1 MILSI
6 IILSSL
12 FFVLLSPVSAWAWG
26 PATHLEIAHGILSNP
41 ALVTGGLRDLIVN
54 FPHDFIYG
62 SVSADI
68 VVGKNFVDELRH
80 CHNWRIGRKV
90 FRRARGN
97 AEKAF
102 ACGYLSHLAADTV
115 AHNLFI
121 PEMLIRSFP
130 TRTLR
135 HLYWEL
141 RFDALAG
148 VEAWNLQ
155 KAIGTGARPE
165 NHQLLDSV
173 ITGTP
178 LSFRTNRTI
187 FSGFLLLNRVRHWQ
201 KALLLIDRSSRWP
214 LPEGMRE
221 KYLQASIEAAAE
233 VLSDMDNAGCLER
246 DPTGRHSLRAAD
258 RARKRLKTSLK
269 SGKAGRREIAC
280 GGYRAHV
287 EEALRGLEG

>member
-1 MILSI
+1 MILPL

-12 FFVLLSPVSAWAWG
+12 FLVLLSPQSAWAWG
-26 PATHLEIAHGILSNP
+26 PATHLEIAHTLLSSP
-41 ALVTGGLRDLIVN
+41 GLVSGALREIIAC

-68 VVGKNFVDELRH
+68 VVGKNLVDELRH

-90 FRRARGN
+90 FERAKGP

-121 PEMLIRSFP
+121 PEMIIRSFP

-141 RFDALAG
+141 RFDALADK
-148 VEAWNLQ
+148 EAWKLQ
-155 KAIGTGARPE
+155 KCLALGASAE
-165 NHQLLDSV
+165 NHRLLDSV

-178 LSFRTNRTI
+178 LSFTTNRAI
-187 FSGFLLLNRVRHWQ
+187 FSSFMLLNRIRHWQ
-201 KALLLIDRSSRWP
+201 KALRLMDRSSSWP
-214 LPEGMRE
+214 LPRTLR
-221 KYLQASIEAAAE
+221 KRYLSASIEAAAE
-233 VLSDMDNAGCLER
+233 VLSDMEGAGCLER
-246 DPTGRHSLRAAD
+246 DPTGKKNLRAAGL
-258 RARKRLKTSLK
+258 ARRRLKTCL
-269 SGKAGRREIAC
+269 RD
-280 GGYRAHV
+280 GGDWESYIK
-287 EEALRGLEG
+287 EALREVGG

>member
-12 FFVLLSPVSAWAWG
+12 FFIILTPVSAWAWG
-26 PATHLEIAHGILSNP
+26 PATHLEIAHTILSSP
-41 ALVTGGLRDLIVN
+41 GLVTGGLRDLILS

-68 VVGKNFVDELRH
+68 VVGKNLVDELRH

-90 FRRARGN
+90 FERAGGN

-115 AHNLFI
+115 AHNDFI
-121 PEMLIRSFP
+121 PEMMIRSFP
-130 TRTLR
+130 TRALK

-148 VEAWNLQ
+148 KEAWDLQ
-155 KAIGTGARPE
+155 RVLTRGAKPE
-165 NHQLLDSV
+165 NHRLLDSV

-178 LSFRTNRTI
+178 LSFTTNRAI
-187 FSGFLLLNRVRHWQ
+187 FSSFMLLNRVRHWQ
-201 KALLLIDRSSRWP
+201 KALRLMDKSSSWP
-214 LPEGMRE
+214 LPAGTRE
-221 KYLQASIEAAAE
+221 KYLQTSIEAAAE
-233 VLSDMDNAGCLER
+233 VLSDMDGAGCLEK
-246 DPTGRHSLRAAD
+246 DPTGKKNLRAAGQ
-258 RARKRLKTSLK
+258 ARKRLKSTL
-269 SGKAGRREIAC
+269 RT
-280 GGYRAHV
+280 GGDWRTHV
-287 EEALRGLEG
+287 EEALRGIDL